1 MEHGAH
7 RVQNKM
13 VLPYRVLDLCDGK
26 GIFCGKILGDL
37 GCDVIKVEKPG
48 GGPSLDLGPF
58 DHESPDPPKS
68 LFWLAY
74 NTNKRSVTLNIE
86 NTDGKEIFKRLVQ
99 KADVVLESFPPGYM
113 AGLGLGYEELSKVN
127 PSLVMTSITPF
138 GQSGPYRDFKASDL
152 TLWCLGGMAYVS
164 GDPDRAPVRVSS
176 PQSYLHGAA
185 AAAAA
190 TLIALY
196 HRELTGETQ
205 WIDVSI
211 QEAVVHTLM
220 NVVQF
225 WDVCGIVLKR
235 SGAFRTGLSTA
246 ANQRLIWR
254 CRDGYVNFPIYATA
268 GGAQSNA
275 KLVRWMESEGIRDE
289 YLSSIQWEEFD
300 LSTASQEQ
308 FDRVEGSIGR
318 FFKSHTM
325 DELYQG
331 AIERG
336 IMLYPVYGAK
346 EIREDPQLM
355 ARGFWSNVDQ
365 PELGEVSFFPGSPF
379 VFSGERQS
387 IDRAPRIGEHNEEI
401 YCAELGISE
410 EELVTLKEAGVI

>member
-1 MEHGAH
+1 MG
-7 RVQNKM
+7 QNERM
-13 VLPYRVLDLCDGK
+13 LPFRVLDLCDEK
-26 GIFCGKILGDL
+26 GIFCGRILADL
-37 GCDVIKVEKPG
+37 GGDVIKVEKPG
-48 GGPSLDLGPF
+48 VDSTLNPGPF
-58 DHESPDPPKS
+58 YHDSPDSQKS

-74 NTNKRSVTLNIE
+74 NANKRSITLDIE
-86 NTDGKEIFKRLVQ
+86 RTEGKEMFKRLVK
-99 KADVVLESFPPGYM
+99 KADVVLESFPPGTM
-113 AGLGLGYEELSKVN
+113 TGLGLGYEDLLKVN
-127 PSLVMTSITPF
+127 PHLVMTSISPF
-138 GQSGPYRDFKASDL
+138 GQSGPYHDFKASDL

-164 GDPDRAPVRVSS
+164 GDPDRAPTQVSS

-185 AAAAA
+185 AAASA

-196 HRELTGETQ
+196 YRELTGETQ

-254 CRDGYVNFPIYATA
+254 CKDGYVNFPIYATVT
-268 GGAQSNA
+268 GAQSNA
-275 KLVRWMESEGIRDE
+275 KLVRWMESEGIKDE

-308 FDRVEGSIGR
+308 FDRVEGPIGR

-331 AIERG
+331 AMERG

-346 EIREDPQLM
+346 EIREDPQLK
-355 ARGFWSNVDQ
+355 ARGFWSNVDH
-365 PELGEVSFFPGSPF
+365 PELGEVTFFPGSPF
-379 VFSGERQS
+379 VFSGKRQN
-387 IDRAPRIGEHNEEI
+387 IHRVPLIGEHNEDI

>member
-1 MEHGAH
+1 M
-7 RVQNKM
+7 
-13 VLPYRVLDLCDGK
+13 LPYRVVDLCDKK
-26 GIFCGKILGDL
+26 GIFCGRILGDL
-37 GCDVIKVEKPG
+37 GCDVIKVEKPRSDTTR
-48 GGPSLDLGPF
+48 SLGAFGD
-58 DHESPDPPKS
+58 DSPGSQKG
-68 LFWLAY
+68 LFLLAY
-74 NTNKRSVTLNIE
+74 NANKRSITLDIE
-86 NTDGKEIFKRLVQ
+86 NPDGKEIFKRLIQ
-99 KADVVLESFPPGYM
+99 KADVVLESFSPGYI
-113 AGLGLGYEELSKVN
+113 AGLGLSYEELSKVN

-164 GDPDRAPVRVSS
+164 GDPDRAPVQVSS
-176 PQSYLHGAA
+176 PQAYLHGAA

-190 TLIALY
+190 TVIALF
-196 HRELTGETQ
+196 HRELSGEAQ

-225 WDVCGIVLKR
+225 WDLCGIVLKR

-246 ANQRLIWR
+246 ANQRLIWH
-254 CRDGYVNFPIYATA
+254 CKDGYVNFPIYATA

-275 KLVRWMESEGIRDE
+275 KLVRWMESEGIKDE
-289 YLSSIQWEEFD
+289 YLSSIPWEEFD

-346 EIREDPQLM
+346 EIREDPQLI
-355 ARGFWSNVDQ
+355 ARDFWSNVDQ

-379 VFSGERQS
+379 VFSGERQN
-387 IDRAPRIGEHNEEI
+387 IQRAPLIGEHNKDV
-401 YCAELGISE
+401 YCADLGISE
-410 EELVTLKEAGVI
+410 DELVILKEAGVI

>member
-1 MEHGAH
+1 MML
-7 RVQNKM
+7 QNGWM
-13 VLPYRVLDLCDGK
+13 MPYRVLDLCDEK
-26 GIFCGKILGDL
+26 GFFCGRVLGDL
-37 GCDVIKVEKPG
+37 GCDVIQVMKPG
-48 GGPSLDLGPF
+48 DDPSRNAGSLNRKASDQQ
-58 DHESPDPPKS
+58 ES

-74 NTNKRSVTLNIE
+74 NANKRSITLNIE
-86 NTDGKEIFKRLVQ
+86 STAGKDIFKRLAQ
-99 KADVVLESFPPGYM
+99 KADVVIESFSPGYM
-113 AGLGLGYEELSKVN
+113 ASLGLGYEEICNVN
-127 PSLVMTSITPF
+127 PGLVMTSITPF

-176 PQSYLHGAA
+176 PQSYLHGGA

-196 HRELTGETQ
+196 HREMTGEAQ

-225 WDVCGIVLKR
+225 WDVCDIVLKR
-235 SGAFRTGLSTA
+235 SGVFRTGLSTA

-254 CRDGYVNFPIYATA
+254 CKDGYVNFPIYATA

-275 KLVRWMESEGIRDE
+275 KLVRWMEKEGIRDE
-289 YLSSIQWEEFD
+289 SLSTIQWEEFD
-300 LSTASQEQ
+300 LSSASQEQ
-308 FDRVEGSIGR
+308 FNRVEGSIAR
-318 FFKSHTM
+318 FFERHTM

-355 ARGFWSNVDQ
+355 ARGFWGNVDH
-365 PELGEVSFFPGSPF
+365 PELGEIPFFPGSPF
-379 VFSGERQS
+379 VFSGERQA
-387 IDRAPRIGEHNEEI
+387 IRRPPLIGEHSEEV
-401 YCAELGISE
+401 YGAELGISGD
-410 EELVTLKEAGVI
+410 ELKSLRQAGVI

>member
-1 MEHGAH
+1 MM
-7 RVQNKM
+7 QNKRM
-13 VLPYRVLDLCDGK
+13 LPYRVLDLCDGK
-26 GIFCGKILGDL
+26 GIFCGRILGDL

-48 GGPSLDLGPF
+48 GDPNLNLGLF
-58 DHESPDPPKS
+58 DHDSLESEKS
-68 LFWLAY
+68 LLGLAY
-74 NTNKRSVTLNIE
+74 NANKRSITLAIE
-86 NTDGKEIFKRLVQ
+86 KTEGKEIFKRLVQ
-99 KADVVLESFPPGYM
+99 KADVVLESFPPGTM
-113 AGLGLGYEELSKVN
+113 AGLGLSYEELSKVN

-138 GQSGPYRDFKASDL
+138 GQSGPYRDFKAADL

-164 GDPDRAPVRVSS
+164 GDPDRAPVQVSS

-196 HRELTGETQ
+196 YRELTGETQ

-225 WDVCGIVLKR
+225 WDVSGIVLKR

-254 CRDGYVNFPIYATA
+254 CKDGYVNFPIYATA

-275 KLVRWMESEGIRDE
+275 KLVRWVESEGIRDE

-355 ARGFWSNVDQ
+355 ARGFWSNVDF
-365 PELGEVSFFPGSPF
+365 PELGEVTFFPGSPF
-379 VFSGERQS
+379 IFSGERQD
-387 IDRAPRIGEHNEEI
+387 IHRAPLIGEHNEDI
-401 YCAELGISE
+401 YRGVLGISKE
-410 EELVTLKEAGVI
+410 EFVTLKEAGVI

>member
-1 MEHGAH
+1 MWNEP
-7 RVQNKM
+7 M
-13 VLPYRVLDLCDGK
+13 LPYRVLDLCDEK
-26 GIFCGKILGDL
+26 GIFCGRILGDL

-48 GGPSLDLGPF
+48 GNLTLHLG
-58 DHESPDPPKS
+58 
-68 LFWLAY
+68 LFVHAY
-74 NTNKRSVTLNIE
+74 NTNKRGITLNIE
-86 NTDGKEIFKRLVQ
+86 NADGKKIFKRLVQ
-99 KADVVLESFPPGYM
+99 KADVVLESFPPGTM
-113 AGLGLGYEELSKVN
+113 AGLGLSYEELSKVN

-138 GQSGPYRDFKASDL
+138 GQSGPYRDFKAADL

-164 GDPDRAPVRVSS
+164 GDPDRAPVQVSS

-185 AAAAA
+185 SAAAA

-196 HRELTGETQ
+196 YRELTGEAQ

-225 WDVCGIVLKR
+225 WDVSGIVLKR

-254 CRDGYVNFPIYATA
+254 CKDGYVNFPIYATA

-275 KLVRWMESEGIRDE
+275 KLVRWVESEGIRDE

-346 EIREDPQLM
+346 EIREDPQLK
-355 ARGFWSNVDQ
+355 ARGFWSHVDH
-365 PELGEVSFFPGSPF
+365 PKLGEVTFFPGSPF
-379 VFSGERQS
+379 IFSGERQD
-387 IDRAPRIGEHNEEI
+387 IHRAPLIGEHNEDI
-401 YCAELGISE
+401 YRGVLGISKE
-410 EELVTLKEAGVI
+410 EFVTLKEAGVI

>member
-1 MEHGAH
+1 ML
-7 RVQNKM
+7 QNGWM
-13 VLPYRVLDLCDGK
+13 MPYRVLDLCDEK
-26 GIFCGKILGDL
+26 GFFCGRILGDL
-37 GCDVIKVEKPG
+37 GWDVIQVMKPG
-48 GGPSLDLGPF
+48 DDPSRNAGSLDHKTS
-58 DHESPDPPKS
+58 DQREN

-74 NTNKRSVTLNIE
+74 NANKRSITLNIE
-86 NTDGKEIFKRLVQ
+86 STAGKNIFKRLAQ
-99 KADVVLESFPPGYM
+99 KADVVIESFSPGYM
-113 AGLGLGYEELSKVN
+113 ASLGLGYEEISNIN

-176 PQSYLHGAA
+176 PQSSLHGGA

-196 HRELTGETQ
+196 HRELTGEGQ
-205 WIDVSI
+205 WIDGSI

-235 SGAFRTGLSTA
+235 SGVFRTGLSTA

-254 CRDGYVNFPIYATA
+254 CKDGYVNFPIYATT

-275 KLVRWMESEGIRDE
+275 KLVRWMEQEGIRDE
-289 YLSSIQWEEFD
+289 SLSAIQWEEFD
-300 LSTASQEQ
+300 LSSASQEQ
-308 FDRVEGSIGR
+308 FNRVEGSIAC
-318 FFKSHTM
+318 FFEKHTM

-355 ARGFWSNVDQ
+355 ARGFWSHMNH
-365 PELGEVSFFPGSPF
+365 PELGEVPFFPGSPF
-379 VFSGERQS
+379 VFAGERQT
-387 IDRAPRIGEHNEEI
+387 ILRAPVRGEHNKEI
-401 YCAELGISE
+401 YGAELRISDD
-410 EELVTLKEAGVI
+410 ELKSLKEAGVI

>member
-1 MEHGAH
+1 M
-7 RVQNKM
+7 VQNELM
-13 VLPYRVLDLCDGK
+13 LPYRVLDLCDEK
-26 GIFCGKILGDL
+26 GIFCGRILADL
-37 GCDVIKVEKPG
+37 EADVIKVEKPG
-48 GGPSLDLGPF
+48 GDLSRNLGPF
-58 DHESPDPPKS
+58 YHDSHDPQKS

-74 NTNKRSVTLNIE
+74 NENKRSITLDIE
-86 NTDGKEIFKRLVQ
+86 RTEGKEIFKRLVR

-113 AGLGLGYEELSKVN
+113 RGLGLGYEDLLKVN
-127 PSLVMTSITPF
+127 PRLVMTSISPF
-138 GQSGPYRDFKASDL
+138 GQSGPYYDFKASDL

-164 GDPDRAPVRVSS
+164 GDPDRAPAQVSS

-196 HRELTGETQ
+196 YRELTGETQ

-235 SGAFRTGLSTA
+235 SGAIRTGLSTA

-254 CRDGYVNFPIYATA
+254 CKDGYVNFPIYATA
-268 GGAQSNA
+268 VGAQSNA

-289 YLSSIQWEEFD
+289 YLGSIQWEEFD

-346 EIREDPQLM
+346 EIQEDPQLM
-355 ARGFWSNVDQ
+355 ARGFWSNVYHPD
-365 PELGEVSFFPGSPF
+365 LGEVAYFPGSPF
-379 VFSGERQS
+379 VFSEERQN
-387 IDRAPRIGEHNEEI
+387 IHRAPLIGEHNEDI
-401 YCAELGISE
+401 YCAELKISK
-410 EELVTLKEAGVI
+410 EELMTLKEAGVI

>member
-1 MEHGAH
+1 MEGKHNGP
-7 RVQNKM
+7 
-13 VLPYRVLDLCDGK
+13 LLSYRVVDLCDEK
-26 GIFCGKILGDL
+26 GIFCGRILADL
-37 GCDVIKVEKPG
+37 GADVIKVEKPG
-48 GGPSLDLGPF
+48 GDPSRNFGPF
-58 DHESPDPPKS
+58 YCNASDQQKS

-74 NTNKRSVTLNIE
+74 HANKRSITLDIE
-86 NTDGKEIFKRLVQ
+86 RTEGKEIFKRLVE
-99 KADVVLESFPPGYM
+99 KADVVLESFPPGTM
-113 AGLGLGYEELSKVN
+113 TNLGLGYEDLLKVN
-127 PSLVMTSITPF
+127 SRFVMTSISPF

-164 GDPDRAPVRVSS
+164 GDPDRAPVQVSS

-196 HRELTGETQ
+196 HRELTGEAQ
-205 WIDVSI
+205 WVDVSI

-225 WDVCGIVLKR
+225 WDVSGIVLKR

-254 CRDGYVNFPIYATA
+254 CKDGYVNFPIYATV
-268 GGAQSNA
+268 GGARSNA
-275 KLVRWMESEGIRDE
+275 KLVHWMESEGIKDE
-289 YLSSIQWEEFD
+289 YLSRIRWEEFD
-300 LSTASQEQ
+300 LSTTSQEQ
-308 FDRVEGSIGR
+308 FDRVESSIGR

-336 IMLYPVYGAK
+336 IMLYPAYGAK
-346 EIREDPQLM
+346 EIQEEPQLM
-355 ARGFWSNVDQ
+355 ARGFWNDVCH
-365 PELGEVSFFPGSPF
+365 PEFGEITYFPGSPF
-379 VFSGERQS
+379 VFSGERQN
-387 IDRAPRIGEHNEEI
+387 IRRAPLIGEHNKDI
-401 YCAELGISE
+401 YCAELGISKD
-410 EELVTLKEAGVI
+410 ELVTLKQGGVI

>member
-1 MEHGAH
+1 MEGK
-7 RVQNKM
+7 QNGPT
-13 VLPYRVLDLCDGK
+13 LSYRVLDLCDQK
-26 GIFCGKILGDL
+26 GIFCGRILADL
-37 GCDVIKVEKPG
+37 GADVIKIEKPG
-48 GGPSLDLGPF
+48 GDPSRNLGPF
-58 DHESPDPPKS
+58 YGDTSDQQEN

-74 NTNKRSVTLNIE
+74 NANKRSITLDIE
-86 NTDGKEIFKRLVQ
+86 RPEGKEIFKRLV
-99 KADVVLESFPPGYM
+99 KRADVVLESFPPGTM
-113 AGLGLGYEELSKVN
+113 KDLGLGYEDLLKVN
-127 PSLVMTSITPF
+127 SRLMMTSISPF

-164 GDPDRAPVRVSS
+164 GDPDRPPVQVSS

-196 HRELTGETQ
+196 YRELTGEVQ
-205 WIDVSI
+205 WVDVSI

-254 CRDGYVNFPIYATA
+254 CKDGYVNFPIYATA
-268 GGAQSNA
+268 GGARSNA

-289 YLSSIQWEEFD
+289 YLSSIRWEEFD
-300 LSTASQEQ
+300 LSTAPQEQ
-308 FDRVEGSIGR
+308 FDRVENSIGR
-318 FFKSHTM
+318 FFRSHTM

-336 IMLYPVYGAK
+336 IMLYPAYGPR
-346 EIREDPQLM
+346 EIEEDPQLM
-355 ARGFWSNVDQ
+355 ARGFWSNVNH
-365 PELGEVSFFPGSPF
+365 PELGEITYFPGSPF
-379 VFSGERQS
+379 VFSGKRKN
-387 IDRAPRIGEHNEEI
+387 IRRAPLLGEHNKEI
-401 YCAELGISE
+401 YCTELKISE
-410 EELVTLKEAGVI
+410 EKLINLKETGVI

>member
-1 MEHGAH
+1 M
-7 RVQNKM
+7 
-13 VLPYRVLDLCDGK
+13 LPYRVLDLCDGR
-26 GIFCGKILGDL
+26 GIFCGKILSDL

-48 GGPSLDLGPF
+48 GDPSPNLRPF
-58 DHESPDPPKS
+58 DHDSSDSQKN
-68 LFWLAY
+68 LARLAY
-74 NTNKRSVTLNIE
+74 NTNKRSITLNLE
-86 NTDGKEIFKRLVQ
+86 NADGNEIFKRLVQ
-99 KADVVLESFPPGYM
+99 KADVVLESFPPGHM
-113 AGLGLGYEELSKVN
+113 AGLGLGYEDLSKGH
-127 PSLVMTSITPF
+127 PRLVMTSITPF
-138 GQSGPYRDFKASDL
+138 GQNGPYRDFKASDL
-152 TLWCLGGMAYVS
+152 TLWCLAGMAYVS
-164 GDPDRAPVRVSS
+164 GDPDRAPVQVSS

-196 HRELTGETQ
+196 FRESTGEGQ

-225 WDVCGIVLKR
+225 WDVSGIVLKR

-246 ANQRLIWR
+246 ANQRLIWG
-254 CRDGYVNFPIYATA
+254 CKDGYVNFPIYATA

-289 YLSSIQWEEFD
+289 YLSGIQWEEFD

-308 FDRVEGSIGR
+308 FDRVEGPIGR

-331 AIERG
+331 AMERG

-355 ARGFWSNVDQ
+355 ARGFWSSVDH
-365 PELGEVSFFPGSPF
+365 PELGEVTLFPGSPF
-379 VFSGERQS
+379 VFSGERQN
-387 IDRAPRIGEHNEEI
+387 IHRAPLLGEHNDDI
-401 YCAELGISE
+401 YGAELGISG
-410 EELVTLKEAGVI
+410 EELVTLKKAGVI

>member
-1 MEHGAH
+1 M
-7 RVQNKM
+7 
-13 VLPYRVLDLCDGK
+13 LPYRVLDLCDEK
-26 GIFCGKILGDL
+26 GIFCGRILGDL
-37 GCDVIKVEKPG
+37 GCDVIKVERPG
-48 GGPSLDLGPF
+48 GDPSANFGSF
-58 DHESPDPPKS
+58 GHDPLEAEKS
-68 LFWLAY
+68 LFELVY
-74 NTNKRSVTLNIE
+74 NANKRSITLAIE
-86 NTDGKEIFKRLVQ
+86 KPEGKEIFKKLVQ
-99 KADVVLESFPPGYM
+99 KADVVLESFPPGTM

-152 TLWCLGGMAYVS
+152 TLWCLGGMAYVG
-164 GDPDRAPVRVSS
+164 GDPDRAPVQVSF

-196 HRELTGETQ
+196 HRELTDEAQ

-225 WDVCGIVLKR
+225 WDVSGIVLKR

-254 CRDGYVNFPIYATA
+254 CQDGYVNFPIYATV

-331 AIERG
+331 AMERG
-336 IMLYPVYGAK
+336 IMLYPVYGAR
-346 EIREDPQLM
+346 EIQEDPQLM
-355 ARGFWSNVDQ
+355 ARGFWSNFDH
-365 PELGEVSFFPGSPF
+365 PELGEVTFFPGSPF
-379 VFSGERQS
+379 IFSGERQN
-387 IDRAPRIGEHNEEI
+387 INRAPLIGEHNEDI
-401 YCAELGISE
+401 YRVELGLSE

>member
-1 MEHGAH
+1 M
-7 RVQNKM
+7 QNELM
-13 VLPYRVLDLCDGK
+13 LPYRVLDLCNEK
-26 GIFCGKILGDL
+26 GILCGKILGDL

-48 GGPSLDLGPF
+48 GDSSLNLGPF
-58 DHESPDPPKS
+58 YHDSPDPQKS

-74 NTNKRSVTLNIE
+74 NTNKRSITLNIE
-86 NTDGKEIFKRLVQ
+86 NTDGKEIFKMLVQ

-113 AGLGLGYEELSKVN
+113 AGIGLGYEELSKVN
-127 PSLVMTSITPF
+127 PGLVMTSITPF
-138 GQSGPYRDFKASDL
+138 GQSGPYCDFKASDL

-164 GDPDRAPVRVSS
+164 GDLDRAPVQVSS

-196 HRELTGETQ
+196 YRELTGETQ
-205 WIDVSI
+205 WVDVSI

-254 CRDGYVNFPIYATA
+254 CKDGYVNFPIYATA
-268 GGAQSNA
+268 TGAQSNA

-308 FDRVEGSIGR
+308 FDRVEVSIGR

-346 EIREDPQLM
+346 EIQEDPQLM
-355 ARGFWSNVDQ
+355 ARGFWSNVYH
-365 PELGEVSFFPGSPF
+365 PKFGEVTYFPGSPF
-379 VFSGERQS
+379 VFSGERQN
-387 IDRAPRIGEHNEEI
+387 IRRAPVIGEHNEDI
-401 YCAELGISE
+401 YCGELRISE
-410 EELVTLKEAGVI
+410 EELVNLKEAGVI